1 MFTELFPKHLHLL
14 SIGGAMSCNKVLSFT
29 MCIRNKILVGNEC
42 KCCYVI
48 LKNGIFSQKNVI
60 SFWGALPPDLYQGLC
75 PGTPLGARPP
85 NSPYCSPTLNDLP
98 PPVIKALSKYS
109 VIIVIINLAC
119 KRYISVVI
127 KGKVMPADDEQ

>member
-1 MFTELFPKHLHLL
+1 MNANV
-14 SIGGAMSCNKVLSFT
+14 AMSSLKMAYFHKKCHQLLGSFAPRP
-29 MCIRNKILVGNEC
+29 IP
-42 KCCYVI
+42 
-48 LKNGIFSQKNVI
+48 
-60 SFWGALPPDLYQGLC
+60 GALPRDP
-75 PGTPLGARPP
+75 TGARPP

-119 KRYISVVI
+119 KCYISVVV